1 MEKVLI
7 EKLDHQGRGIGKLNN
22 KIIFVENTLPKEIVN
37 VEITLEKKNYYEGKV
52 IEFIKKNKNRNNIKC
67 PYFNECGGCD
77 LLHISYNNQLQFKQ
91 NKVIDILKKYSN
103 INDIEFKVK
112 LIIPSENIFN
122 YRNKVTFQVVND
134 IGFYKKKSYQLI
146 PISECFLI
154 TKDMNEIL
162 NLIKQNL
169 ELKNINKVVIK
180 DMKNCQ
186 VMLTIYLHNS
196 KEIDRIIKIFQNKVC
211 SLNIYIEN
219 KLYKTINK
227 SNIIAKL
234 NDFNFLVSSD
244 SFFQVNLNQTVK
256 LYDKVLE
263 YSSLNFDD
271 FVLDLYCGTGTI
283 GIYLSKYCKRVLG
296 VEINKEAIKNA
307 NENKKLNNISN
318 IQFMVGD
325 TKDIIKKVKDKPD
338 IIIVDPPRSGLNISV
353 INDIK
358 KLKSRK
364 LIYVSCDPIT
374 LSRDLSLLKDS
385 YEIKE
390 ITPIDMFPNTAHVEC
405 VALLKLKDIENK

>member
-1 MEKVLI
+1 M
-7 EKLDHQGRGIGKLNN
+7 
-22 KIIFVENTLPKEIVN
+22 
-37 VEITLEKKNYYEGKV
+37 
-52 IEFIKKNKNRNNIKC
+52 
-67 PYFNECGGCD
+67 
-77 LLHISYNNQLQFKQ
+77 
-91 NKVIDILKKYSN
+91 
-103 INDIEFKVK
+103 
-112 LIIPSENIFN
+112 
-122 YRNKVTFQVVND
+122 
-134 IGFYKKKSYQLI
+134 
-146 PISECFLI
+146 
-154 TKDMNEIL
+154 
-162 NLIKQNL
+162 
-169 ELKNINKVVIK
+169 
-180 DMKNCQ
+180 
-186 VMLTIYLHNS
+186 
-196 KEIDRIIKIFQNKVC
+196 
-211 SLNIYIEN
+211 
-219 KLYKTINK
+219 
-227 SNIIAKL
+227 
-234 NDFNFLVSSD
+234 
-244 SFFQVNLNQTVK
+244 
-256 LYDKVLE
+256 
-263 YSSLNFDD
+263 
-271 FVLDLYCGTGTI
+271 YCGTGTI